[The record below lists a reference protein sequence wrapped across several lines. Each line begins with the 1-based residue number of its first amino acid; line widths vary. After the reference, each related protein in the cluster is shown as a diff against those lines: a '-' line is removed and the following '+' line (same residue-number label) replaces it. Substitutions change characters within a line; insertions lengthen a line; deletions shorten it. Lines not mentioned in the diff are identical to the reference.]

1 MDTQT
6 LTKALRL
13 LWGWLGVRVIF
24 VCVHMYI
31 IIALQSSSVKLLLA
45 EVNFI

>member
-13 LWGWLGVRVIF
+13 LGLGEVEGAGGVCACVE

-31 IIALQSSSVKLLLA
+31 ITVVYLVEQA
-45 EVNFI
+45 E